1 MTKTQAEYLQL
12 YATGL
17 TMKEI
22 ATLKRINIST
32 VSRTLKRAHARKI
45 KTLPTAN
52 LRPAL
57 CEYAFSCHTC
67 PNNAAC
73 DTESVHLRKIK
84 ILPEPQP
91 EPQQRGRYSY

>member
-1 MTKTQAEYLQL
+1 MTSVQSEYLRL
-12 YATGL
+12 YSFGL
-17 TMKEI
+17 SMTEI
-22 ATLKRINIST
+22 STLKRVNVST
-32 VSRTLKRAHARKI
+32 VSRTLKRANARKI
-45 KTLPTAN
+45 KPLQAAN
-52 LRPAL
+52 LRPVL

-73 DTESVHLRKIK
+73 DTESVHLRKMR

>member
-1 MTKTQAEYLQL
+1 MTSVQAEYLRL
-12 YATGL
+12 YSSGL
-17 TMKEI
+17 SMTEI

-32 VSRTLKRAHARKI
+32 VSRTLKRAHARMI
-45 KTLPTAN
+45 RPLPAQ
-52 LRPAL
+52 PVL

-67 PNNAAC
+67 PNNATC